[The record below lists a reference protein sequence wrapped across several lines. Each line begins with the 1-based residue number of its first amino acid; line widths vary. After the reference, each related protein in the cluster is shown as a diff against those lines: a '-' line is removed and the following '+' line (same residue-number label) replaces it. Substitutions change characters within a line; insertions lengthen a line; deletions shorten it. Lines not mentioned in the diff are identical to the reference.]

1 MRGSICGVLA
11 LIAIAGLALPVAG
24 QVASNQTATNPTSH
38 PVRVTRLPYTAE
50 YKEHSVTPGPNGNSV
65 SDFTRVDA
73 VDSQGRQMRSL
84 VLVSHI
90 IPTSNGEMADIT
102 SHAVGPSVHVT
113 DPEAGTNSY
122 WQTPRK
128 IVKVTA
134 IHRNR
139 AALSSCATNSSS
151 TLVATRG
158 STRSESVD
166 LGTRIFRGIEARGTF
181 TTTTRTADSN
191 GDNVPRVS
199 TEEVWEP
206 TAPGLK
212 KLVVYRV
219 SNDQTTGQ
227 NITYEYLGIK
237 KIAGFE
243 ACGTLTTITSPA
255 ATDGDNVPQVRTLEW
270 WSSTA
275 PGLEKL
281 VIYDVSDGP
290 ITGKSTTELVNLIQ
304 GEPDPSLFQPP
315 ADFKIVREKEPE
327 TICPSAQ
334 NMEPKPDSPSAQ

>member
-24 QVASNQTATNPTSH
+24 QVASNQTATSPTSH

-243 ACGTLTTITSPA
+243 A
-255 ATDGDNVPQVRTLEW
+255 W